1 MPDVFDGTFFAFA
14 IAAVLFAGISKG
26 GFGSGAAFAAT
37 PLLALILEPG
47 AAIGLMLPLLM
58 LMDITALRPYWRRW
72 DGPSAL
78 ALIIGAAPGIL
89 LAALLYKIA
98 NPDFFRLLIGLIALG
113 FVAFQIARAQG
124 LIPPAKQP
132 MGQGAG
138 GFWGLIAG
146 FTSFISHAGG
156 PPAAVFLLSRDL
168 DKLRFQA
175 TTVLVFWAIN
185 LMKFIPY
192 AGLGIFTKQS
202 LLADLYLAPFAVIG
216 IWMGVKLHRIVPE
229 QLFFTLTY
237 IFLVI
242 TGGKLVLDALI

>member
-1 MPDVFDGTFFAFA
+1 MPDVFDITFFAFA
-14 IAAVLFAGISKG
+14 IPAVLFAGISKG

-58 LMDITALRPYWRRW
+58 LMDITALRSYWRGW
-72 DGPSAL
+72 DRASAFVL
-78 ALIIGAAPGIL
+78 IAGAIPGVALGG
-89 LAALLYKIA
+89 LLYKVA
-98 NPDFFRLLIGLIALG
+98 DPDVFRLLIGAIALG
-113 FVAFQIARAQG
+113 FVVWRIARTKG
-124 LIPPAKQP
+124 MIPAA
-132 MGQGAG
+132 GQMMSAPVGRI
-138 GFWGLIAG
+138 WGMVAG

-168 DKLRFQA
+168 DKQRFQA

-185 LMKFIPY
+185 LMKFLPY
-192 AGLGIFTKQS
+192 AMLGIFTPQS

-216 IWMGVKLHRIVPE
+216 IWVGVRLHRLVPE

-242 TGGKLVLDALI
+242 TGSKLIFDALG